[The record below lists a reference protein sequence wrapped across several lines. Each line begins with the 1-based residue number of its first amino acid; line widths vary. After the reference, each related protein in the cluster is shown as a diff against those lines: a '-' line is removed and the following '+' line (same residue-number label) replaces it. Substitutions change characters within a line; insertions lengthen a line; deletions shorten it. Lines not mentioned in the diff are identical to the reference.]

1 MTSAPKDWPRNE
13 DAPTAATRLRDLQAA
28 IRAGDAPGDQIAARL
43 DDIALELESVVE
55 EHAGLADELLGAYE
69 QLGIVFELTR
79 QLPALDRES
88 DVIDRFV
95 QCCRRSFDGRDVI
108 AARRAPGSGWIDA
121 QTEELLPDAFADL
134 SQRTAESKRAV
145 VEPCERGGT
154 IGGVIETL
162 CAPVCS
168 ADQVYYVLLLGRYA
182 SAPPFR
188 AVDMMLVDSL
198 SMFCGDLL
206 RNHRLVHE
214 LRIMLLQLVRS
225 LVSAVD
231 QKDEYTSGHSLRV
244 GYFATSLGKQLGLS
258 RHDLDMLTWSALLHD
273 VGKIGI
279 RDEVLKKPGKLT
291 EEEFAHI
298 KEHPIRS
305 YQVVSV
311 VPQLADAL
319 DGVLYH
325 HERYDGKGYPYGLA
339 AEDIPEQARIIQ
351 IADIFDALTS
361 DRAYRAAFTWE
372 QALDILA
379 KESGTTVDPN
389 MQPVFDRWVRARM
402 SAGED
407 MWTALLFDANSFTL
421 LDEMEGL

>member
-1 MTSAPKDWPRNE
+1 MTTAPRNWPSKE
-13 DAPTAATRLRDLQAA
+13 NAPTPATRLRELQAE
-28 IRAGDAPGDQIAARL
+28 IRSGGAPGDQMVARL
-43 DDIALELESVVE
+43 DEIALDLEGVVE

-79 QLPALDRES
+79 QLPALERES

-108 AARRAPGSGWIDA
+108 AACRAPGTGWIDV
-121 QTEELLPDAFADL
+121 QTNELLPQAFAEL
-134 SQRTAESKRAV
+134 AQRTAESKRAV
-145 VEPCERGGT
+145 VEPCERSGDAN
-154 IGGVIETL
+154 GVIETL

-182 SAPPFR
+182 SASPFR

-214 LRIMLLQLVRS
+214 LRIMLIQLVRS

-244 GYFATSLGKQLGLS
+244 GYFATSLGKQVGLS
-258 RHDLDMLTWSALLHD
+258 RHDLEMLTWSALLHD

-279 RDEVLKKPGKLT
+279 RDEFLKKPGKLT

-325 HERYDGKGYPYGLA
+325 HERYDGNGYPYGLA

-372 QALDILA
+372 QALDILQ

-389 MQPVFDRWVRARM
+389 MQPVFDHWVRGRLA
-402 SAGED
+402 AGPEA
-407 MWTALLFDANSFTL
+407 WTALMFDANSFTL
-421 LDEMEGL
+421 LDEVEGF